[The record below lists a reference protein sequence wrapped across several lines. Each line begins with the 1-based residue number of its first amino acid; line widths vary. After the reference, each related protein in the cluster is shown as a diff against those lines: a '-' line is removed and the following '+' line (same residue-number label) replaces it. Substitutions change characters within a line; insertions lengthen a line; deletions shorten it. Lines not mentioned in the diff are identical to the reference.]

1 MTDVRLFRDF
11 FARRADAAL
20 DFLRQLVEME
30 SPSTDKAA
38 VDRVAR
44 FVAERARAAGAEV
57 TVLPQE
63 RWGDHLLA
71 RWGDHLLARWG
82 DGTGGFLL
90 LCHLDTVWPVG
101 TLAERPWRVEGEQA
115 FGPGVYDDKASAAII
130 LAALEGLQ
138 ALGLAPRHPVTVLF
152 NSDEE
157 VGSPSSRPLIEAEA
171 ARARV
176 VFCVEPARP
185 DGALKVWR
193 KGTGRYTVTALGRAA
208 HAGADHEKGVNAIEE
223 LAYQVLRLQGMTDYG
238 AGTTVNVGRI
248 DGGTR
253 ANIVPDRAQVR
264 VDVRVKTMAEWERI
278 SAAIAALQP
287 VLPGARLVVEGGMSR
302 PPMEAFPVTLEPF
315 RRAQEIAAGLGL
327 TLTAD
332 GTGGASDA
340 NFTAAMGIPTLD
352 GLGAL
357 GDGAH
362 SVDEYIFIPSLTER
376 AALLAAL
383 LMEW

>member
-71 RWGDHLLARWG
+71 RWGDGA
-82 DGTGGFLL
+82 GGFLL

-193 KGTGRYTVTALGRAA
+193 KGTGRYVITALGRAA

-223 LAYQVLRLQGMTDYG
+223 LAHQVLRLQGMTDYG
-238 AGTTVNVGRI
+238 TGTTVNVGRI
-248 DGGTR
+248 EGGTR

-302 PPMEAFPVTLEPF
+302 PPMEASPVTLEPF
-315 RRAQEIAAGLGL
+315 RRAQEIATGLGL

-362 SVDEYIFIPSLTER
+362 SVDEYIFIPSLAER

>member
-1 MTDVRLFRDF
+1 
-11 FARRADAAL
+11 
-20 DFLRQLVEME
+20 
-30 SPSTDKAA
+30 
-38 VDRVAR
+38 
-44 FVAERARAAGAEV
+44 
-57 TVLPQE
+57 
-63 RWGDHLLA
+63 
-71 RWGDHLLARWG
+71 
-82 DGTGGFLL
+82 
-90 LCHLDTVWPVG
+90 VG
-101 TLAERPWRVEGEQA
+101 TLAERPWRVEGERA

-223 LAYQVLRLQGMTDYG
+223 LAHQVLRLQGMTDYG

-248 DGGTR
+248 EGGTR

-302 PPMEAFPVTLEPF
+302 PPMEASPVTLEPF
-315 RRAQEIAAGLGL
+315 WRAQEIAAGLGL

-362 SVDEYIFIPSLTER
+362 SVDEYIFIPSLAER

-383 LMEW
+383 LWRHC

>member
-1 MTDVRLFRDF
+1 MPDFPSFLDF
-11 FARRADAAL
+11 FAWRADTAL
-20 DFLRQLVEME
+20 DLLRGLVEIE

-38 VDRVAR
+38 VDRVVR

-57 TVLPQE
+57 TIIPQE

-71 RWGDHLLARWG
+71 RWGEG
-82 DGTGGFLL
+82 EGGFLL
-90 LCHLDTVWPVG
+90 LCHLDTVWPIG
-101 TLAERPWRVEGEQA
+101 TLAERPWRMEGEQA

-130 LAALEGLQ
+130 LTALEGLQ
-138 ALGLAPRHPVTVLF
+138 AMSLSPRYPVTVLF

-176 VFCVEPARP
+176 VFCIEPARP

-193 KGTGRYTVTALGRAA
+193 KGTGRYTITALGRAA
-208 HAGADHEKGVNAIEE
+208 HAGADHERGINAIEE
-223 LAYQVLRLQGMTDYG
+223 LAHQVLRLQRMTDYG

-248 DGGTR
+248 EGGTR
-253 ANIVPDRAQVR
+253 ANIVPDRASVR
-264 VDVRVKTMAEWERI
+264 VDVRVKTMAEWEQI
-278 SAAIAALQP
+278 SAAITALQP

-302 PPMEAFPVTLEPF
+302 PPMEASPVTLEPF
-315 RRAQEIAAGLGL
+315 RRAQEIATGLGL

-362 SVDEYIFIPSLTER
+362 SVDEYIFIPSLAER

-383 LMEW
+383 LREW

>member
-1 MTDVRLFRDF
+1 MTDIRLFRDF

-71 RWGDHLLARWG
+71 RWGDGA
-82 DGTGGFLL
+82 GGFLL

-223 LAYQVLRLQGMTDYG
+223 LAHQVLRLQGMTDYG
-238 AGTTVNVGRI
+238 TGTTVNVGRI
-248 DGGTR
+248 EGGTR

-302 PPMEAFPVTLEPF
+302 PPMEASPVTLEPF
-315 RRAQEIAAGLGL
+315 WRAQEIAAGLGL

-340 NFTAAMGIPTLD
+340 NFTAALGVPTLD

-362 SVDEYIFIPSLTER
+362 SVDEYIFIPSLAER

>member
-1 MTDVRLFRDF
+1 
-11 FARRADAAL
+11 
-20 DFLRQLVEME
+20 ME

-71 RWGDHLLARWG
+71 RWGDGA
-82 DGTGGFLL
+82 GGFLL

-223 LAYQVLRLQGMTDYG
+223 LAHQVLRLQAMTDYG

-248 DGGTR
+248 EGGTR

-302 PPMEAFPVTLEPF
+302 PPMEASPVTLEPF
-315 RRAQEIAAGLGL
+315 WRAQEIAAGLGL

>member
-1 MTDVRLFRDF
+1 MSNFLDVFV
-11 FARRADAAL
+11 RRADTAL
-20 DFLRQLVEME
+20 DLLRGLVEIE

-38 VDRVAR
+38 VDRVVR

-57 TVLPQE
+57 TIIPQE

-71 RWGDHLLARWG
+71 RWGEG
-82 DGTGGFLL
+82 EGGFLL
-90 LCHLDTVWPVG
+90 LCHLDTVWPIG

-130 LAALEGLQ
+130 LTALEGLQ
-138 ALGLAPRHPVTVLF
+138 AMSLSPRYPVTVLF

-176 VFCVEPARP
+176 VFCMEPARP

-193 KGTGRYTVTALGRAA
+193 KGTGRYTITALGRAA
-208 HAGADHEKGVNAIEE
+208 HAGADHEKGINAIEE
-223 LAYQVLRLQGMTDYG
+223 LAHQVLRLQRMTDYG

-248 DGGTR
+248 EGGTR
-253 ANIVPDRAQVR
+253 ANIVPDRASVR
-264 VDVRVKTMAEWERI
+264 VDVRVKTMAEWEQI
-278 SAAIAALQP
+278 SAAITALQP

-302 PPMEAFPVTLEPF
+302 PPMVASPVTLEPF
-315 RRAQEIAAGLGL
+315 RRAQEIATGLGL

-362 SVDEYIFIPSLTER
+362 SVDEYIFIPSLAER

-383 LMEW
+383 LREW

>member
-1 MTDVRLFRDF
+1 MMTDVRLFRDF

-71 RWGDHLLARWG
+71 RWGDGA
-82 DGTGGFLL
+82 GGFLL

-193 KGTGRYTVTALGRAA
+193 KGTGRYVITALGRAA

-223 LAYQVLRLQGMTDYG
+223 LAHQVLRLQGMTDYG
-238 AGTTVNVGRI
+238 TGTTVNVGRI
-248 DGGTR
+248 EGGTR

-302 PPMEAFPVTLEPF
+302 PPMEASPVTLEPF
-315 RRAQEIAAGLGL
+315 RRAQEIATGLGL

-362 SVDEYIFIPSLTER
+362 SVDEYIFIPSLAER